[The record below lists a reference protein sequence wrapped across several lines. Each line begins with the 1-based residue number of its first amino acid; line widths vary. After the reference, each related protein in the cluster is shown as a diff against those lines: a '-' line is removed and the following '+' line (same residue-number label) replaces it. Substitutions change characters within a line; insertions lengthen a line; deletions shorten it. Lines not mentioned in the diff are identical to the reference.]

1 MQVEI
6 KGGKALEAALGEI
19 AKTATRRNIAIR
31 GLTKAAEV
39 IADRARQLAPKDQ
52 GDLEQSIK
60 VSPTAYLA
68 GKKSKRGGNGGD
80 FGDVVEVFVGID
92 ASVNKALTIYAPI
105 NEFGNDPRPKQP
117 YMRPAFDQTG
127 ERALDL
133 MISETAAET
142 EKAIARAARR
152 NAKG

>member
-1 MQVEI
+1 MRVTI
-6 KGGKALEAALGEI
+6 TGGKAVEAALGQI
-19 AKTATRRNIAIR
+19 AKESTRRSIAIR
-31 GLTKAAEV
+31 GLTKAAAP
-39 IADRARQLAPKDQ
+39 IADRARQLAPKDE

-68 GKKSKRGGNGGD
+68 GKKSKRGGNGGN
-80 FGDVVEVFVGID
+80 FGDIVEVFIGID
-92 ASVNKALTIYAPI
+92 ASVNKALPIYAPI
-105 NEFGNDPRPKQP
+105 NEFGDDPRPKQP
-117 YMRPAFDQTG
+117 FFRPAFDQQG

-152 NAKG
+152 AAKG